1 MSASPTL
8 SRPAPRLGRRFGFL
22 AVTYAFA
29 VTMLGTTLPTPL
41 YALYRA
47 KFGFSELT
55 ITLVFAAYAAG
66 VIAALILFG
75 RVSDAIGRR
84 RTLLPGLAF
93 SALSAVAF
101 LLAHGLAML
110 FVGRVLSGLSAG
122 IFTGT
127 ATATM
132 LDLAPAD
139 ARGRATL
146 VATMANIGGLGLG
159 PLFAGAF
166 AQWAAHKLTLAFWAD
181 LIVLVPAVVA
191 VALMPEP
198 GQPTGARRLRPQ
210 TLSVP
215 PDLRMQFVAAA
226 LGGFAGFA
234 MLGLFTAVSP
244 AFLAGLLHEP
254 SHILLGVIVF
264 SVFAASLAG
273 QMSLDRVG
281 ADRAVPLGCVVLAVA
296 MLLLAASL
304 LASSLVLLVVA
315 GMIGAA
321 GQGLAFR
328 AGLAGLGAAAPPER
342 RAEIASSFFIVAY
355 VAISLPVI
363 GVGLLADAASLRTAG
378 LVFAVVVAALAAV
391 AALLFRTRVRGAG

>member
-1 MSASPTL
+1 
-8 SRPAPRLGRRFGFL
+8 
-22 AVTYAFA
+22 
-29 VTMLGTTLPTPL
+29 
-41 YALYRA
+41 
-47 KFGFSELT
+47 
-55 ITLVFAAYAAG
+55 
-66 VIAALILFG
+66 
-75 RVSDAIGRR
+75 
-84 RTLLPGLAF
+84 
-93 SALSAVAF
+93 
-101 LLAHGLAML
+101 
-110 FVGRVLSGLSAG
+110 
-122 IFTGT
+122 
-127 ATATM
+127 
-132 LDLAPAD
+132 
-139 ARGRATL
+139 
-146 VATMANIGGLGLG
+146 
-159 PLFAGAF
+159 
-166 AQWAAHKLTLAFWAD
+166 
-181 LIVLVPAVVA
+181 
-191 VALMPEP
+191 
-198 GQPTGARRLRPQ
+198 
-210 TLSVP
+210 
-215 PDLRMQFVAAA
+215 MQFVAAA

-264 SVFAASLAG
+264 AVFAASLAG

>member
-1 MSASPTL
+1 
-8 SRPAPRLGRRFGFL
+8 
-22 AVTYAFA
+22 
-29 VTMLGTTLPTPL
+29 MLGTTLPTPL
-41 YALYRA
+41 YGLYRA

-55 ITLVFAAYAAG
+55 ITLIFATYAAG

-110 FVGRVLSGLSAG
+110 FVGRLLSGLSAG

-132 LDLAPAD
+132 LDLAPAE

-146 VATMANIGGLGLG
+146 VATMANMGGLGLG
-159 PLFAGAF
+159 PLLAGAL
-166 AQWAAHKLTLAFWAD
+166 AQRAGLKLHLTFWAD
-181 LIVLVPAVVA
+181 LAVLAPAIA
-191 VALMPEP
+191 AIWLMAEP
-198 GQPTGARRLRPQ
+198 GQPTGERRLRPQ

-215 PDLRMQFVAAA
+215 GELRVQFLAAA

-244 AFLAGLLHEP
+244 AFLAELLHEP
-254 SHILLGVIVF
+254 SHLLLGVIVF
-264 SVFAASLAG
+264 AVFAASLAG
-273 QMSLDRVG
+273 QLALERVG
-281 ADRAVPLGCVVLAVA
+281 ADRAVPLGCAVLAFA
-296 MLLLAASL
+296 MLLLAVSL
-304 LASSLVLLVVA
+304 LGGSLALLIVA
-315 GMIGAA
+315 GMIGAG

-342 RAEIASSFFIVAY
+342 RAEVASSYFIVAY

-363 GVGLLADAASLRTAG
+363 GVGLLADAASLKTAG
-378 LVFAVVVAALAAV
+378 LVFAVAVAALAG
-391 AALLFRTRVRGAG
+391 AAGLLYRAQARRAR